1 MSVAKCFLF
10 LLCVIS
16 FNVYSV
22 DIVRMNTGNLPNDVR
37 VEYRMQILTMA
48 LEASQH
54 QYGPYKIQIIELP
67 TTAKRALLEVHS
79 GRTINLFI
87 GVTTREW
94 EEKNLPIRIPI
105 RRGILNYRLLAVNSA
120 NIEKFDSII
129 NLEALKKQSSGLRV
143 GWATTDI
150 FKSQGFNYYELES
163 LDGLYK
169 MLESNAIDYVPRGIN
184 EIYGEIAVRGL
195 KNVVVHPKLTLNLI
209 APTYIIVSP
218 NEVRLANR
226 IEFGLEKM
234 IEDGSLKSTF
244 YQFYADKLAQ
254 TDLSNKQVITINN
267 PDLPK
272 NIPLDRKELWFVYD

>member
-1 MSVAKCFLF
+1 MSIAKYLLF
-10 LLCVIS
+10 LLCAIS
-16 FNVYSV
+16 CNVLSV

-54 QYGPYKIQIIELP
+54 QYGPYEIRIIELP

-105 RRGILNYRLLAVNSA
+105 RRGILNYRLLAINSA
-120 NIEKFDSII
+120 NIKKFGSDL
-129 NLEALKKQSSGLRV
+129 NLEALKKLSSGLRV

-169 MLESNAIDYVPRGIN
+169 MLESNAIDYLPRGIN
-184 EIYGEIAVRGL
+184 EIYDEIAVRGL
-195 KNVVVHPKLTLNLI
+195 QNVVVHRNLTLNII

-218 NEVRLANR
+218 NEVRLASR

-244 YQFYADKLAQ
+244 YQFYADKLAR
-254 TDLSNKQVITINN
+254 TDLSNKKSITINN
-267 PDLPK
+267 PDLPTK
-272 NIPLDRKELWFVYD
+272 IPLDRKELWFVYD